1 MVKFAIMGR
10 LGALSVPNIASG
22 GSMENEHNK
31 LYPED
36 QARVDEYLRTGY
48 NDVERKPF
56 RPLKLLVILIL
67 AVSTMSGLSL
77 LLARLTGVY

>member
-1 MVKFAIMGR
+1 MSEDR
-10 LGALSVPNIASG
+10 
-22 GSMENEHNK
+22 K

-56 RPLKLLVILIL
+56 RPLYMMI
-67 AVSTMSGLSL
+67 L
-77 LLARLTGVY
+77 LLTVTFSFSGIAVWVAHQAGIYW

>member
-1 MVKFAIMGR
+1 MSK
-10 LGALSVPNIASG
+10 
-22 GSMENEHNK
+22 ENNENR

-56 RPLKLLVILIL
+56 RPIYMMIMWNVVVFGFL
-67 AVSTMSGLSL
+67 ALSL
-77 LLARLTGVY
+77 WLVRHAGIRY

>member
-1 MVKFAIMGR
+1 MSEER
-10 LGALSVPNIASG
+10 
-22 GSMENEHNK
+22 K

-56 RPLKLLVILIL
+56 RPLYMMI
-67 AVSTMSGLSL
+67 L
-77 LLARLTGVY
+77 LLTVTFSFSGIAVWVAHRAGIYW

>member
-1 MVKFAIMGR
+1 MSEER
-10 LGALSVPNIASG
+10 
-22 GSMENEHNK
+22 K

-56 RPLKLLVILIL
+56 RPLYMMIMLNVVTI
-67 AVSTMSGLSL
+67 A
-77 LLARLTGVY
+77 LLALSKWIAYSAGITW